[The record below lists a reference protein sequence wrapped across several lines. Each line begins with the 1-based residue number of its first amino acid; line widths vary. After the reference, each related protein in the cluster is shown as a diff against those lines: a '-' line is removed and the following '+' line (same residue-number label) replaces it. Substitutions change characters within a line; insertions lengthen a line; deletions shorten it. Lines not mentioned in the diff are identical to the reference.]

1 MHTIM
6 NMGSYNYSHST
17 DIQSFYKSA
26 SFPAGWKLIFIMLMV
41 AMFGGAELFANSQS
55 FSDTPVNKP
64 LIHWQSFQQTD
75 KLLKE
80 NPKKVFITLYTS
92 WCKWC
97 KKLEGEVLADTVLS
111 NYINGHYYAIRFNA
125 ESKEDVSFFGQTFSY
140 DPIAKVHSLA
150 LALMEGEIGYPS
162 SFILNEELEL
172 LQPVKG
178 FVKKEEIS
186 PILQFYGDNHYK
198 SKTWEEYKGK

>member
-1 MHTIM
+1 
-6 NMGSYNYSHST
+6 MGSCNYNQST
-17 DIQSFYKSA
+17 GTESFFKSA
-26 SFPAGWKLIFIMLMV
+26 SFPPGWKLICILLM
-41 AMFGGAELFANSQS
+41 ATLFGKAELLANSQS
-55 FSDTPVNKP
+55 LSDTPINKP
-64 LIHWQSFQQTD
+64 LIHWQSFRETD

-97 KKLEGEVLADTVLS
+97 KKLESEVLSDTALS

-150 LALMEGEIGYPS
+150 LALMESDIGYPS
-162 SFILNEELEL
+162 SFILDEELEL

-186 PILQFYGDNHYK
+186 PILQFYGDNHYQSK
-198 SKTWEEYKGK
+198 SWEEYKGK